1 MGAKPTPGTG
11 NPPPDRSSL
20 CPAATERALLPMAT
34 AEGAGIGA
42 NETPQIYE
50 KMLAMNEAL
59 MVGSVRQ
66 HELAEAA
73 TSWNARL
80 QAEIFEHAETEAALL
95 AARTELA
102 QANAELEQKVLDRT
116 AKLQETVAELE
127 HFSYTITHDM
137 RAPLRAMYTL
147 GGVLLAE
154 CSECLHPTRL
164 EYIRQ
169 IVDSADRMDKLITDA
184 LQYSAV
190 VRQHHEPEPVD
201 ADALL
206 RGMLE
211 SYPEFQPPHANI
223 HIDTRLPVVLGNQA
237 GLTQCF
243 SNLLANGVKFVH
255 PGQTPEVR
263 VWAECVQSPST
274 LRSAVTEDGKS
285 NLQSQPTGHATRN
298 TQHESAPRTLN
309 PQPSPLRSIST
320 EDGSPLNHLVRIWF
334 EDKGIGIEKQYHDK
348 IWQMFQQLNK
358 DYEGTGI
365 GLALVRKVVD
375 RMGGKVGVE
384 SEPGHGS
391 RFWIELKPANGQL
404 HLHPLTPDRPQ

>member
-1 MGAKPTPGTG
+1 
-11 NPPPDRSSL
+11 
-20 CPAATERALLPMAT
+20 MAT
-34 AEGAGIGA
+34 AEGAVIRVS
-42 NETPQIYE
+42 ETAQFFE
-50 KMLAMNEAL
+50 KMRAMNEAL

-73 TSWNARL
+73 NSWNARL
-80 QAEIFEHAETEAALL
+80 QAEIIERTQAEAALR

-102 QANAELEQKVLDRT
+102 QANAALEQKVRDRT

-137 RAPLRAMYTL
+137 RAPLRAMYSL
-147 GGVLLAE
+147 GGVLLEE
-154 CSECLHPTRL
+154 CSECLNPTRL
-164 EYIRQ
+164 EYILQ
-169 IVDSADRMDKLITDA
+169 IVDSAERMDKLITDA
-184 LQYSAV
+184 LQYSGV
-190 VRQHHEPEPVD
+190 VRQHLEPEPVD
-201 ADALL
+201 TDALL

-223 HIDTRLPVVLGNQA
+223 HIDSHLPVVLGNQA

-243 SNLLANGVKFVH
+243 SNLLANAVKFVH
-255 PGQTPEVR
+255 PGQIPEVR
-263 VWAECVQSPST
+263 IWAESVQSPKPK
-274 LRSAVTEDGKS
+274 A
-285 NLQSQPTGHATRN
+285 QSQPTEEIAVGPATHN
-298 TQHESAPRTLN
+298 TEHESAPSTLNSQPSTLN
-309 PQPSPLRSIST
+309 P
-320 EDGSPLNHLVRIWF
+320 LVRIWF

-358 DYEGTGI
+358 GYEGTGI

-391 RFWIELKPANGQL
+391 RFWIELKRVNSQP
-404 HLHPLTPDRPQ
+404 HPKLLISDRPQ